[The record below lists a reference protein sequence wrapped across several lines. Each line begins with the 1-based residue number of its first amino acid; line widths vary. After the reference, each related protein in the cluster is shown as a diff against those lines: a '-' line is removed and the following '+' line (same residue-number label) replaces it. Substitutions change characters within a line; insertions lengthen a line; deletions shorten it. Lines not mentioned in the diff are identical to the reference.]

1 VDVWHIPL
9 KADGSVNLAPA
20 QDEISLLT
28 HLPAML
34 VAQTWEKKHLTAE
47 LVEAVEEK
55 DVTETVPNGWRMK
68 ELAEL
73 ANTGNTKSVIND
85 LEAQAVDSVE
95 TLSAAHEAKRVK
107 YGTSATNRQVLKE
120 YPGSPAKS
128 KEDFDKKQN
137 YILKLNCLPVEQA
150 DALKKFRS
158 NMERLVLVGGQHNY
172 LPLTYPV
179 TEQESDKRKLKRGR
193 GADSYKTKA
202 KDDDKG
208 KEETEKLKK
217 EIASL
222 KKGKGAPAPQNAGE
236 IKQLKKDLD
245 ESRVAHDALLR
256 ANKQMH
262 AEMATAAAERAS
274 AEFKTQLDDLK
285 AQHETDKKFNEKVHE
300 LKIAEGRIRELEAS
314 VAMIKEMY
322 MGKISP
328 ETTAGTPKAP
338 LSSSQG
344 TGSGQV
350 NT

>member
-1 VDVWHIPL
+1 MDVWYIPL

-20 QDEISLLT
+20 QNEISLLT

-47 LVEAVEEK
+47 LVQAVEEK

-137 YILKLNCLPVEQA
+137 YILKLKCLPVEQA

-193 GADSYKTKA
+193 GADSYKTKG
-202 KDDDKG
+202 KDDDKA
-208 KEETEKLKK
+208 KEEIASLKK

-222 KKGKGAPAPQNAGE
+222 KKAKGAPAPQDAGE
-236 IKQLKKDLD
+236 IEQLKKALD
-245 ESRVAHDALLR
+245 ESLAAQNGLR
-256 ANKQMH
+256 MANKDLL
-262 AEMATAAAERAS
+262 AGIAVDKATLAS
-274 AEFKTQLDDLK
+274 NTFQTQLNDLK

-314 VAMIKEMY
+314 VSMIKEMY

-328 ETTAGTPKAP
+328 ETSAGTPKAP

-344 TGSGQV
+344 TGSGQG